1 MDVVSEVEKVSTLT
15 KWTLFSGQL
24 TSYSETSHLS
34 PEHVVG
40 LAEQVANIVAQKRS
54 TRLEELEHP
63 TGGAGALD
71 WRSWSTRLEELEQD
85 AVRLT
90 NRLQSLEEKVGLL
103 ESQIN
108 GILFYNLSCR

>member
-71 WRSWSTRLEELEQD
+71 WRSWSTRLEELEHSTGGAGAGRCQ
-85 AVRLT
+85 AHQQTPVT
-90 NRLQSLEEKVGLL
+90 GGEGGFVGV
-103 ESQIN
+103 SD
-108 GILFYNLSCR
+108 